1 MIIDYLCF
9 FFFFQAEDGIRDV
22 AVTGVQTC
30 ALPISIHRAVLR
42 SASGRWVKQK
52 FAPASLWP
60 QSSAMVQRRRGRSGS
75 RHNSKWCWGLCRF
88 FLSIRPQMLRTAG
101 FEHSLSGSANRSAA
115 TTCSSLLMLLRLVI
129 PWLATTQ
136 GSLLRSEAYNE
147 RTGFVPLKGKI
158 LFLSNSVQPKG
169 MSTRREGQA
178 LCEPA

>member
-1 MIIDYLCF
+1 MTGYLLDTNVVSDLVRNPQGTVAQRIRKVGETKVCTSIIVASELRYG
-9 FFFFQAEDGIRDV
+9 AEKKGSQRLTTQLEV
-22 AVTGVQTC
+22 VLG
-30 ALPISIHRAVLR
+30 ALQVLPFDSPR
-42 SASGRWVKQK
+42 
-52 FAPASLWP
+52 L
-60 QSSAMVQRRRGRSGS
+60 
-75 RHNSKWCWGLCRF
+75 
-88 FLSIRPQMLRTAG
+88 QMLRTAG
-101 FEHSLSGSANRSAA
+101 FEHSLSGSANRSAG

-136 GSLLRSEAYNE
+136 GSLLRCEAYNE